1 MKKIYM
7 TFLLL
12 MIAIVSFAEDEVVK
26 NGIRYNLLG
35 KEVYATLVNKELTD
49 IVVEPEVS
57 IEGQVYPVTY
67 VSENSYSA
75 VFPNAKTISVP
86 SKCTLGFSTSA
97 ETFPVLEEWKISG
110 TTVENGM
117 FVLDKCL
124 YFLNRGGDEWGISV
138 PAQFKGKLNIS
149 DKLTDLYLGSEQYPG
164 VTSLHLGKSLS
175 NIDFW
180 SFSGLFPSLLSVS
193 VDPANTSFSTDAE
206 GVMLIKDSE
215 IHFCCAGATSINV
228 PEGVTSCTLYYGSNP
243 NLKQITLP
251 STITDFYVQD
261 APNLEKFIMPVA
273 SSRYEVVDGVLFDLN
288 SNYFILPKKAKVLN
302 LADADYQN
310 TGITLQDY
318 PDLQKLVTNDY
329 VESISLTNLPGLQTL
344 VMGKNV
350 NSFDF
355 RDTYNIADFEISS
368 ENETFVKDANGVVM
382 KRDKRW
388 GDERLIL
395 SYIPATVSNY
405 CIPKDEDIME
415 ATYAKWPYL
424 KTLTMEERDQNYSY
438 QRYFIKNNILYM
450 TYYGNGA
457 IAIDAPGGI
466 TDLTFSKEMTQV
478 NDVYGE
484 SWLNL
489 LSKVQN
495 ISVEEGNT
503 TFSVVGDYLC
513 QKKYMYGYTGENEG
527 EPYQLKLVMAKPFTE
542 TTLSLFTTLPEGFST
557 DFPFM
562 GISIGSYLYD
572 KNAHIKEL
580 IVGEYVIESDQ
591 CCFNECKNLEKVTFL
606 GYQFTLGHM
615 SFYNCSKL
623 SDITFPEQLIMPN
636 ASAFYNTAWWR
647 KQDGDMRFAGN
658 TLYYVSNQVT
668 DIEIPQGTC
677 CVSQN
682 ALSNASEAKSIT
694 IPASVGHWYDQSS
707 LQKVEQLTINV
718 DDFEN
723 LIDQAFVNYSG
734 LKKVISSR
742 PSPMYFSDE
751 KINKVFPYDLSQVEL
766 IVPDDFYEID
776 EKTGVKN
783 LVTPKDNYSK
793 ANEWSRF
800 GKIVDNTTSGIGSVT
815 ADKPSLAETR
825 FAVRGNEVDVQTKGA
840 WSIFSMAGQLV
851 KSGCGNASAV
861 LPSGMYV
868 IKGAG
873 KAAKFI
879 VK

>member
-26 NGIRYNLLG
+26 NGVRYTLLG
-35 KEVYATLVNKELTD
+35 KEARATLINKELTD
-49 IVVEPEVS
+49 IVVDPEVS

-67 VSENSYSA
+67 VYTNSYSD
-75 VFPNAKTISVP
+75 VFLNTKTISIP
-86 SKCTLGFSTSA
+86 SNSSVGFPTSA
-97 ETFPVLEEWKISG
+97 DVFPALEEWKTSG
-110 TTVENGM
+110 TAVGSVS
-117 FVLDKCL
+117 FVQDKCL
-124 YFLNRGGDEWGISV
+124 YTQNYGEWSISV
-138 PAQFKGKLNIS
+138 PAQLKGKLNIS
-149 DKLTDLYLGSEQYPG
+149 DKLTYLNLGPQQYPG
-164 VTSLHLGKSLS
+164 VTSLHLSKSVNEIELWYS
-175 NIDFW
+175 T
-180 SFSGLFPSLLSVS
+180 SQFPSLLSIS
-193 VDPANTSFSTDAE
+193 VDAENTSFSTDPE
-206 GVMLIKDSE
+206 GVMLIKNSE
-215 IHFCCAGATSINV
+215 VQFFCAGVSSINV
-228 PEGVTSCTLYYGSNP
+228 PEGVTSCTLYYGSYP

-251 STITDFYVQD
+251 STVTNFSVQD
-261 APNLEKFIMPVA
+261 APNLEKFVMPVA
-273 SSRYEVVDGVLFDLN
+273 NSNYKVVDGVLFDLN
-288 SNYFILPKKAKVLN
+288 NNDFILPKKAKVLDLAAAGCQMTDIN
-302 LADADYQN
+302 L
-310 TGITLQDY
+310 TDY
-318 PDLQKLVTNDY
+318 PYLQKLVTNDN
-329 VESISLTNLPGLQTL
+329 VQSISLSNLPGLQTL

-350 NSFDF
+350 NSFGF

-382 KRDKRW
+382 ERDNSW
-388 GDERLIL
+388 GTERLIL
-395 SYIPATVSNY
+395 CYIPATVSNY
-405 CIPKDEDIME
+405 CIPKDEDIMD
-415 ATYAKWPYL
+415 ATYARWPNL
-424 KTLTMEERDQNYSY
+424 KTLTMEEREQTDNY
-438 QRYFIKNNILYM
+438 QRYFIKNNILYKS
-450 TYYGNGA
+450 YYGNGA

-466 TDLTFSKEMTQV
+466 TDLTFCKEMDQV
-478 NDVYGE
+478 YDVYGE

-513 QKKYMYGYTGENEG
+513 QKKYMYGYTGENEWD
-527 EPYQLKLVMAKPFTE
+527 PYQLKLVMTKPFTG

-557 DFPFM
+557 DYPFM
-562 GISIGSYLYD
+562 GFAIGSYLYD
-572 KNAHIKEL
+572 KNSHIQEL
-580 IVGEYVIESDQ
+580 IIGENVIESDQ

-615 SFYNCSKL
+615 SFYGCSKL
-623 SDITFPEQLIMPN
+623 SDITFPKQLIMPN

-647 KQDGDMRFAGN
+647 TQEGDMRYAGN

-668 DIEIPQGTC
+668 DIDIPQGTY

-694 IPASVGHWYDQSS
+694 IPASVAYWYDESS
-707 LQKVEQLTINV
+707 MQKVEQLTINA
-718 DDFEN
+718 DYFDN
-723 LIDQAFVNYSG
+723 LVNQAFVNYSG
-734 LKKVISSR
+734 LKRVISSR
-742 PSPMYFSDE
+742 PSPVYFEEE
-751 KINKVFPYDLSQVEL
+751 KINKIFPYDLSQVEL
-766 IVPDDFYEID
+766 IVPDDHYEID
-776 EKTGVKN
+776 EKTGEKYW
-783 LVTPKDNYSK
+783 VTPKADYSK

-825 FAVRGNEVDVQTKGA
+825 FAVRGNEVDVLTKGA

-851 KSGCGNASAV
+851 KSGCGNGSTV

>member
-7 TFLLL
+7 TLLLL
-12 MIAIVSFAEDEVVK
+12 MMAIVSFAEDEVVK
-26 NGIRYNLLG
+26 NGVRYNLLG

-49 IVVEPEVS
+49 IVVEPEIS

-67 VSENSYSA
+67 VSANSNLD

-86 SKCTLGFSTSA
+86 SKCILGFNTSA
-97 ETFPVLEEWKISG
+97 EYFPVFEEWKISG

-478 NDVYGE
+478 NDVYGY

-513 QKKYMYGYTGENEG
+513 QKKYM
-527 EPYQLKLVMAKPFTE
+527 
-542 TTLSLFTTLPEGFST
+542 
-557 DFPFM
+557 
-562 GISIGSYLYD
+562 
-572 KNAHIKEL
+572 
-580 IVGEYVIESDQ
+580 
-591 CCFNECKNLEKVTFL
+591 
-606 GYQFTLGHM
+606 
-615 SFYNCSKL
+615 
-623 SDITFPEQLIMPN
+623 
-636 ASAFYNTAWWR
+636 
-647 KQDGDMRFAGN
+647 
-658 TLYYVSNQVT
+658 
-668 DIEIPQGTC
+668 
-677 CVSQN
+677 
-682 ALSNASEAKSIT
+682 
-694 IPASVGHWYDQSS
+694 
-707 LQKVEQLTINV
+707 
-718 DDFEN
+718 
-723 LIDQAFVNYSG
+723 
-734 LKKVISSR
+734 
-742 PSPMYFSDE
+742 
-751 KINKVFPYDLSQVEL
+751 
-766 IVPDDFYEID
+766 
-776 EKTGVKN
+776 
-783 LVTPKDNYSK
+783 
-793 ANEWSRF
+793 
-800 GKIVDNTTSGIGSVT
+800 
-815 ADKPSLAETR
+815 
-825 FAVRGNEVDVQTKGA
+825 
-840 WSIFSMAGQLV
+840 
-851 KSGCGNASAV
+851 
-861 LPSGMYV
+861 
-868 IKGAG
+868 
-873 KAAKFI
+873 
-879 VK
+879 

>member
-35 KEVYATLVNKELTD
+35 KEISATLVDKELTD

-67 VSENSYSA
+67 VSANSNLD

-86 SKCTLGFSTSA
+86 SKCILGFNTSA
-97 ETFPVLEEWKISG
+97 EYFPVFEEWKISG

-117 FVLDKCL
+117 FVQDKCL
-124 YFLNRGGDEWGISV
+124 YAQNYGEWSISV
-138 PAQFKGKLNIS
+138 PAQLKGKLNIS
-149 DKLTDLYLGSEQYPG
+149 DKLTDLNLGPQQYPG

-180 SFSGLFPSLLSVS
+180 NLPSQLPSLLSVS
-193 VDPANTSFSTDAE
+193 VDPANTSFSTDPE
-206 GVMLIKDSE
+206 GVMLIKNSE
-215 IHFCCAGATSINV
+215 VQFCCAGASSINV
-228 PEGVTSCTLYYGSNP
+228 PEGVTSCNLYDGSNP

-251 STITDFYVQD
+251 STITSFYVQD
-261 APNLEKFIMPVA
+261 APNLEKFVMPVA
-273 SSRYEVVDGVLFDLN
+273 NSKYKVVDGVLFDLN
-288 SNYFILPKKAKVLN
+288 NNDFILPKKAKVLDLAAAGCPMTDIN
-302 LADADYQN
+302 L
-310 TGITLQDY
+310 TDY
-318 PDLQKLVTNDY
+318 PYLQKLVTNDN
-329 VESISLTNLPGLQTL
+329 VESISLSNLPGLQTL

-350 NSFDF
+350 KSFGF

-368 ENETFVKDANGVVM
+368 ENETFFKDANGVVM
-382 KRDKRW
+382 ERDKNW
-388 GDERLIL
+388 EPERQNLC
-395 SYIPATVSNY
+395 YIPATVSSY
-405 CIPKDEDIME
+405 CIPKDEDISE
-415 ATYAKWPYL
+415 VTYARWPNL
-424 KTLTMEERDQNYSY
+424 KTLTMEEREQTDNY
-438 QRYFIKNNILYM
+438 QRYFIKNNILYKS
-450 TYYGNGA
+450 YYGNGA

-466 TDLTFSKEMTQV
+466 TDLTFCKEMDQV
-478 NDVYGE
+478 YDVYGE
-484 SWLNL
+484 SWLNF
-489 LSKVQN
+489 LSKVQR

-513 QKKYMYGYTGENEG
+513 QKVYMPGYTGENEWDS
-527 EPYQLKLVMAKPFTE
+527 YQLKLVMAKPFTG

-557 DFPFM
+557 EYPFM
-562 GISIGSYLYD
+562 GFAIGSYLYD

-580 IVGEYVIESDQ
+580 IIGENVIESDQ

-606 GYQFTLGHM
+606 GYQFTLGRM
-615 SFYNCSKL
+615 SFYGCSKL

-647 KQDGDMRFAGN
+647 TQEGDMRYAGN

-668 DIEIPQGTC
+668 DIDIPQGTC
-677 CVSQN
+677 CVSEN
-682 ALSNASEAKSIT
+682 ALNEAKAAKSIT
-694 IPASVGHWYDQSS
+694 IPASVEYWFDHSS
-707 LQKVEQLTINV
+707 LQQVEQLSVNV
-718 DDFEN
+718 DYFTN
-723 LIDQAFVNYSG
+723 LVSEAFVGYTG
-734 LKKVISSR
+734 LKRVISSKLH
-742 PSPMYFSDE
+742 PLYFSDD
-751 KINKVFPYDLSQVEL
+751 KIGHVFPYDLSQVEL
-766 IVPDDFYEID
+766 IVPDDHYEID
-776 EKTGVKN
+776 EKTGEKYW
-783 LVTPKDNYSK
+783 VTPKADYSK

-825 FAVRGNEVDVQTKGA
+825 FAVRGNEVDVLTKGA

-851 KSGCGNASAV
+851 KSGCGNGSTV

>member
-67 VSENSYSA
+67 VSENSYSD

-86 SKCTLGFSTSA
+86 SKCSLGFSTSA
-97 ETFPVLEEWKISG
+97 EYFPVLEEWKISG
-110 TTVENGM
+110 TMVENGM

-124 YFLNRGGDEWGISV
+124 YFLNREGEWSISV
-138 PAQFKGKLNIS
+138 PNQFKGKLNIS
-149 DKLTDLYLGSEQYPG
+149 DKLTDLDLGSEQYSG

-180 SFSGLFPSLLSVS
+180 NLPSQLPSLQSIS
-193 VDPANTSFSTDAE
+193 VDAENTSFSTDPE
-206 GVMLIKDSE
+206 GMMLIQNSE
-215 IHFCCAGATSINV
+215 VQFCCAGASSINV

-251 STITDFYVQD
+251 STVTNFYVQD
-261 APNLEKFIMPVA
+261 APNLEKFVMPEA
-273 SSRYEVVDGVLFDLN
+273 NSNYKVVDGVLFDLN
-288 SNYFILPKKAKVLN
+288 NNNFILPKKAKVLDLAAAGCQMTDIN
-302 LADADYQN
+302 L
-310 TGITLQDY
+310 TDY
-318 PDLQKLVTNDY
+318 PYLQKLVTNDY

-350 NSFDF
+350 NSFGF

-368 ENETFVKDANGVVM
+368 GNETFFKDANGVVM
-382 KRDKRW
+382 ERDNSW
-388 GDERLIL
+388 GTERLIL
-395 SYIPATVSNY
+395 CYIPATVSSY
-405 CIPKDEDIME
+405 CIPKDEDIMD
-415 ATYAKWPYL
+415 ATYARWPNL
-424 KTLTMEERDQNYSY
+424 KTLTMEERDQTDNYL
-438 QRYFIKNNILYM
+438 RYFIKNNVLYKS
-450 TYYGNGA
+450 YYSTGA

-466 TDLTFSKEMTQV
+466 TDLTFSKEMSHV
-478 NDVYGE
+478 NDVYGY

-503 TFSVVGDYLC
+503 TFSMVGDYLC
-513 QKKYMYGYTGENEG
+513 QKVYMPGYTGENED
-527 EPYQLKLVMAKPFTE
+527 PYQLKLVMAKPFTG

-557 DFPFM
+557 DSPFM
-562 GISIGSYLYD
+562 GFAIGSYLYD

-580 IVGEYVIESDQ
+580 IIGENVIESDQ

-615 SFYNCSKL
+615 SFYGCSKL

-647 KQDGDMRFAGN
+647 TQEGDMRYAGN

-668 DIEIPQGTC
+668 DIDIPQGTY
-677 CVSQN
+677 CVSQD
-682 ALSNASEAKSIT
+682 ALRNASEAKSIT

-707 LQKVEQLTINV
+707 MQKVEQLTINV
-718 DDFEN
+718 DYFEN
-723 LIDQAFVNYSG
+723 LVDRAFVNYSG
-734 LKKVISSR
+734 LKRVVSSR
-742 PSPMYFSDE
+742 PSPMYFADE
-751 KINKVFPYDLSQVEL
+751 KVGNIFPYDLSQVEL
-766 IVPDDFYEID
+766 IVPDDYYEID
-776 EKTGVKN
+776 EKTGEKY
-783 LVTPKDNYSK
+783 LVTPKTSYSK

-800 GKIVDNTTSGIGSVT
+800 GKIVDNTTSGVGSVT
-815 ADKPSLAETR
+815 ADKPSFAETR
-825 FAVRGNEVDVQTKGA
+825 FAVRGNEVDVLTKGA

-851 KSGCGNASAV
+851 KSGCGNGSAV

>member
-67 VSENSYSA
+67 VSENSYSD

-86 SKCTLGFSTSA
+86 SKCSLGFSTSA
-97 ETFPVLEEWKISG
+97 EYFPVLEEWKISG
-110 TTVENGM
+110 TMVENGM

-124 YFLNRGGDEWGISV
+124 YFLNREGEWSISV
-138 PAQFKGKLNIS
+138 PNQFKGKLNIS
-149 DKLTDLYLGSEQYPG
+149 DKLTDLDLGSEQYSG

-180 SFSGLFPSLLSVS
+180 NLPSQLPSLQSIS
-193 VDPANTSFSTDAE
+193 VDAENTSFSTDPE
-206 GVMLIKDSE
+206 GMMLIQNSE
-215 IHFCCAGATSINV
+215 VQFCCAGASSINV

-251 STITDFYVQD
+251 STVTNFYVQD
-261 APNLEKFIMPVA
+261 APNLEKFVMPEA
-273 SSRYEVVDGVLFDLN
+273 NSNYKVVDGVLFDLN
-288 SNYFILPKKAKVLN
+288 NNNFILPKKAKVLDLAAAGCQMTDIN
-302 LADADYQN
+302 L
-310 TGITLQDY
+310 TDY
-318 PDLQKLVTNDY
+318 PYLQKLVTNDY

-350 NSFDF
+350 NSFGF
-355 RDTYNIADFEISS
+355 RDTYNIADFEINS

-382 KRDKRW
+382 ERDNSW
-388 GDERLIL
+388 GTERLIL
-395 SYIPATVSNY
+395 CYIPATVSNY
-405 CIPKDEDIME
+405 CIPKDEDIRE
-415 ATYAKWPYL
+415 VTYARWSNL
-424 KTLTMEERDQNYSY
+424 KTLTMEERDQTDSY
-438 QRYFIKNNILYM
+438 ERYFVKNNVLYKS
-450 TYYGNGA
+450 YYGNGA

-466 TDLTFSKEMTQV
+466 TDLTFCKEMDQV
-478 NDVYGE
+478 YDVYGE

-503 TFSVVGDYLC
+503 TFSMVGDYLC
-513 QKKYMYGYTGENEG
+513 QKVYMPGYTGENED
-527 EPYQLKLVMAKPFTE
+527 PYQLKLVMAKPFTG

-557 DFPFM
+557 DSPFM
-562 GISIGSYLYD
+562 GFAIGSYLYD

-580 IVGEYVIESDQ
+580 IIGENVIESDQ

-615 SFYNCSKL
+615 SFYGCSKL

-647 KQDGDMRFAGN
+647 TQEGDMRYAGN

-668 DIEIPQGTC
+668 DIDIPQGTY

-694 IPASVGHWYDQSS
+694 IPASVAYWYDESS
-707 LQKVEQLTINV
+707 MQKVEQLTINA
-718 DDFEN
+718 DYFDN
-723 LIDQAFVNYSG
+723 LVNQAFVNYSG
-734 LKKVISSR
+734 LKRVISSR
-742 PSPMYFSDE
+742 PFPMYFEEE
-751 KINKVFPYDLSQVEL
+751 KINKIFPYDLSQVEL
-766 IVPDDFYEID
+766 IVPDDHYEID
-776 EKTGVKN
+776 EKTGEKYW
-783 LVTPKDNYSK
+783 VTPKDSYSK

-800 GKIVDNTTSGIGSVT
+800 GKIVDNTTSGVGSVT
-815 ADKPSLAETR
+815 ADKPSFAETR
-825 FAVRGNEVDVQTKGA
+825 FAVRGNEVDVLTKGA

-851 KSGCGNASAV
+851 KSGCGNGSAV

>member
-7 TFLLL
+7 TLLLL
-12 MIAIVSFAEDEVVK
+12 MMAIVSFAEDEVVK
-26 NGIRYNLLG
+26 NGVRYNLLG

-49 IVVEPEVS
+49 IVVEPEIS

-67 VSENSYSA
+67 VSANSNLD

-86 SKCTLGFSTSA
+86 SKCILGFNTSA
-97 ETFPVLEEWKISG
+97 EYFPVFEEWKISG

-149 DKLTDLYLGSEQYPG
+149 DKLTDVYLGSEQYPG

-478 NDVYGE
+478 NDVYGY

-527 EPYQLKLVMAKPFTE
+527 EPYQLKLVMAKPFTG

-615 SFYNCSKL
+615 SFCGCSKL

-636 ASAFYNTAWWR
+636 ASAFYSTAWWR
-647 KQDGDMRFAGN
+647 NQEGDMRYAGN

-668 DIEIPQGTC
+668 DIDIPQGTC

-707 LQKVEQLTINV
+707 MQKVEQLTINA
-718 DDFEN
+718 DYFDN
-723 LIDQAFVNYSG
+723 LVNQAFVNYSG
-734 LKKVISSR
+734 LKRVISSKLH
-742 PSPMYFSDE
+742 PLYFSDD
-751 KINKVFPYDLSQVEL
+751 KIGHVFPYDLSQVEL
-766 IVPDDFYEID
+766 IVPDDVEEID
-776 EKTGVKN
+776 EKTGEKY

-825 FAVRGNEVDVQTKGA
+825 FAVRGNEVDVLTKGA

-851 KSGCGNASAV
+851 KSGCGNGSTV

>member
-67 VSENSYSA
+67 VSENSYSD

-97 ETFPVLEEWKISG
+97 EYFPVLEEWKISG

-124 YFLNRGGDEWGISV
+124 YFLNRGGELSISV
-138 PAQFKGKLNIS
+138 PNQFKGKLNIS
-149 DKLTDLYLGSEQYPG
+149 DKLTDLDLGSEQYPG

-180 SFSGLFPSLLSVS
+180 SLPGQLPSLQSVS
-193 VDPANTSFSTDAE
+193 VDPANTAFSTDAE
-206 GVMLIKDSE
+206 EGMLIQNSE
-215 IHFCCAGATSINV
+215 VQFCCASVSSINV
-228 PEGVTSCTLYYGSNP
+228 PEGVTSCALYYGSYP

-251 STITDFYVQD
+251 STVTNFYVQD
-261 APNLEKFIMPVA
+261 APNLEKFIMPEA
-273 SSRYEVVDGVLFDLN
+273 NSNYKVVDGVLFDLN
-288 SNYFILPKKAKVLN
+288 NNNFILPKKAKVLDLAAAGCPMTDIN
-302 LADADYQN
+302 L
-310 TGITLQDY
+310 TDY
-318 PDLQKLVTNDY
+318 PYLQKLVTNDN
-329 VESISLTNLPGLQTL
+329 VESISLSNLPGLQTL

-350 NSFDF
+350 NSFGF

-382 KRDKRW
+382 ERDNSW
-388 GDERLIL
+388 GTERLIL
-395 SYIPATVSNY
+395 CYIPATVSNY
-405 CIPKDEDIME
+405 CIPKDEDIRE
-415 ATYAKWPYL
+415 VTYARWSNL
-424 KTLTMEERDQNYSY
+424 KTLTMEERDQTDNYL
-438 QRYFIKNNILYM
+438 RYFVKNNILYKS
-450 TYYGNGA
+450 YYGNGG

-466 TDLTFSKEMTQV
+466 TDLTFAKEMSQV
-478 NDVYGE
+478 NEVYGY

-503 TFSVVGDYLC
+503 TFSVMGDYLC
-513 QKKYMYGYTGENEG
+513 QKVYMPGYTGEYEWD
-527 EPYQLKLVMAKPFTE
+527 PYQLKLVMAKPFTG
-542 TTLSLFTTLPEGFST
+542 TTLSLFTTLPDGFST
-557 DFPFM
+557 DYPFM
-562 GISIGSYLYD
+562 GFTIGSYLYD
-572 KNAHIKEL
+572 KNTHIKEL
-580 IVGEYVIESDQ
+580 IIGENVMESDQ

-606 GYQFTLGHM
+606 GSQFTLGHM

-636 ASAFYNTAWWR
+636 ASAISNTAWWR
-647 KQDGDMRFAGN
+647 TQEGDMRYAGN

-668 DIEIPQGTC
+668 DIDIPQGTC
-677 CVSQN
+677 CVSEN
-682 ALSNASEAKSIT
+682 ALNEAKAAKSVT
-694 IPASVGHWYDQSS
+694 IPASVEYWFDHSS
-707 LQKVEQLTINV
+707 LQQVEQLSVNV
-718 DDFEN
+718 DYFTN
-723 LIDQAFVNYSG
+723 LVSEAFAGYSG
-734 LKKVISSR
+734 LKRVISSKLH
-742 PSPMYFSDE
+742 PLSFSDD
-751 KINKVFPYDLSQVEL
+751 KIGHVFPYDLSQVEL
-766 IVPDDFYEID
+766 IVPDDVEEID
-776 EKTGVKN
+776 EKTGKKY
-783 LVTPKDNYSK
+783 LVTPKTSYSK

-825 FAVRGNEVDVQTKGA
+825 FVVRGNEVDVLTKGA

-851 KSGCGNASAV
+851 KNGCGNASAV

>member
-26 NGIRYNLLG
+26 NGIRYSILG
-35 KEVYATLVNKELTD
+35 NEGSATLIDKELTD
-49 IVVEPEVS
+49 IVVDPEVT
-57 IEGQVYPVTY
+57 IGGKVYPVTY
-67 VSENSYSA
+67 VFENSYSD
-75 VFPNAKTISVP
+75 VFLNTKTISVP
-86 SKCTLGFSTSA
+86 SKCSLGFSVSA
-97 ETFPVLEEWKISG
+97 EYFPVLEEWKISG
-110 TTVENGM
+110 ATVENGM
-117 FVLDKCL
+117 FVQDKCL
-124 YFLNRGGDEWGISV
+124 YFLNREGEWSISV
-138 PAQFKGKLNIS
+138 PNQFKGKLNIS
-149 DKLTDLYLGSEQYPG
+149 DKLTDLDLGSEQYSG

-180 SFSGLFPSLLSVS
+180 NLPSQLPSLLSVS
-193 VDPANTSFSTDAE
+193 VDPANTAFSTDAE
-206 GVMLIKDSE
+206 GVMLIQNSE
-215 IHFCCAGATSINV
+215 VQFCCAGASSINV
-228 PEGVTSCTLYYGSNP
+228 PEGVTSCTLYNGSYP
-243 NLKQITLP
+243 NVKQITLP
-251 STITDFYVQD
+251 STVTNFYVQD
-261 APNLEKFIMPVA
+261 APNLEKFVMPVA
-273 SSRYEVVDGVLFDLN
+273 NSNYKVVDGVLFDLN
-288 SNYFILPKKAKVLN
+288 NNDFVLPKKAKVLN
-302 LADADYQN
+302 LADAGCQKTD
-310 TGITLQDY
+310 ITLQDY

-350 NSFDF
+350 NSFGF

-382 KRDKRW
+382 ERDNSW
-388 GDERLIL
+388 GTERLIL

-405 CIPKDEDIME
+405 CIPKDEDIRD
-415 ATYAKWPYL
+415 ATYAHWPNL
-424 KTLTMEERDQNYSY
+424 KTLTMEERDQTDSY
-438 QRYFIKNNILYM
+438 ERYFVKNNILYKS
-450 TYYGNGA
+450 YYGNGA

-466 TDLTFSKEMTQV
+466 TDLTFAKEMSQV
-478 NDVYGE
+478 NDVYGY

-503 TFSVVGDYLC
+503 TFSVMGDYLC
-513 QKKYMYGYTGENEG
+513 QKAYMPGYTGENEWD
-527 EPYQLKLVMAKPFTE
+527 PYQLKLVMAKPFTG

-557 DFPFM
+557 DYPFM

-572 KNAHIKEL
+572 KNTHIKEL
-580 IVGEYVIESDQ
+580 IVGENVIESDQ
-591 CCFNECKNLEKVTFL
+591 CCFNECENLEKVTFS

-636 ASAFYNTAWWR
+636 ASAIYNTAWWR
-647 KQDGDMRFAGN
+647 TQEGDMRYAGN

-668 DIEIPQGTC
+668 DIDIPQGTC
-677 CVSQN
+677 CVSQE
-682 ALSNASEAKSIT
+682 ALSKASEAKSVT
-694 IPASVGHWYDQSS
+694 IPASVAHWFDQSS
-707 LQKVEQLTINV
+707 LQKVEQLTINAEN
-718 DDFEN
+718 FEN
-723 LIDQAFVNYSG
+723 LIDRAFVGYSG
-734 LKKVISSR
+734 LKRVITSR
-742 PSPMYFSDE
+742 PSPMYFKEE
-751 KINKVFPYDLSQVEL
+751 KINNVFPYDLSQVEL
-766 IVPDDFYEID
+766 IVPDDHYAID
-776 EKTGVKN
+776 EKTGEKY
-783 LVTPKDNYSK
+783 LVTPKDDYSK

-815 ADKPSLAETR
+815 ADKSSLADTR
-825 FAVRGNEVDVQTKGA
+825 FAVRGNEVDVLTKGA

>member
-35 KEVYATLVNKELTD
+35 KEISATLVDKELTD

-67 VSENSYSA
+67 VSANSNLD

-86 SKCTLGFSTSA
+86 SKCILGFNTSA
-97 ETFPVLEEWKISG
+97 EYFPVFEEWKISG

-466 TDLTFSKEMTQV
+466 TDLTFAKEMTQV
-478 NDVYGE
+478 NDVYGY

-489 LSKVQN
+489 LSKVQS

-503 TFSVVGDYLC
+503 TFSVMGDYLC
-513 QKKYMYGYTGENEG
+513 QKVYMPGYTGEYEWD
-527 EPYQLKLVMAKPFTE
+527 PYQLKLVMAKPFTG
-542 TTLSLFTTLPEGFST
+542 TTLSLFTTLPDGFST
-557 DFPFM
+557 DYPFM
-562 GISIGSYLYD
+562 GFTIGSYLYD
-572 KNAHIKEL
+572 KNTHIKEL
-580 IVGEYVIESDQ
+580 IIGENVMESDQ
-591 CCFNECKNLEKVTFL
+591 CCFNECENLEKVTFS

-636 ASAFYNTAWWR
+636 ASAISNTAWWR
-647 KQDGDMRFAGN
+647 TQEGDMRYAGN
-658 TLYYVSNQVT
+658 TLYSVSNQVT
-668 DIEIPQGTC
+668 DIDIPQGTC
-677 CVSQN
+677 CVSEN
-682 ALSNASEAKSIT
+682 ALNEAKAAKSIT
-694 IPASVGHWYDQSS
+694 IPASVEYWFDHSS
-707 LQKVEQLTINV
+707 LQQVEQLSVNV
-718 DDFEN
+718 DYFTN
-723 LIDQAFVNYSG
+723 LVSEAFAGYSG
-734 LKKVISSR
+734 LKRVISSKLH
-742 PSPMYFSDE
+742 PLYFSDD
-751 KINKVFPYDLSQVEL
+751 KIGHVFPYDLSQVEL
-766 IVPDDFYEID
+766 IVPDDVEEID
-776 EKTGVKN
+776 EKTGEKY

-825 FAVRGNEVDVQTKGA
+825 FAVRGNEVDVLTKGA

-851 KSGCGNASAV
+851 KSGCGNGSTV

>member
-67 VSENSYSA
+67 VSENSYSD

-86 SKCTLGFSTSA
+86 SKCSLGFSTSA
-97 ETFPVLEEWKISG
+97 EYFPVLEEWKISG
-110 TTVENGM
+110 ATVENGM

-124 YFLNRGGDEWGISV
+124 YFLNREGEWSISV
-138 PAQFKGKLNIS
+138 PNQFKGKLNIS
-149 DKLTDLYLGSEQYPG
+149 DKLTDLDLGSEQYSG

-180 SFSGLFPSLLSVS
+180 NLPSQLPSLLSVS
-193 VDPANTSFSTDAE
+193 VDPANTAFSTDPE
-206 GVMLIKDSE
+206 GVMLIQNSE
-215 IHFCCAGATSINV
+215 VQFCCAGVSSINV
-228 PEGVTSCTLYYGSNP
+228 PEGVTSCTLYYGSYP
-243 NLKQITLP
+243 NVKQITLP
-251 STITDFYVQD
+251 STVTNFYVQD

-273 SSRYEVVDGVLFDLN
+273 NSRYKVVDGVLFDIN
-288 SNYFILPKKAKVLN
+288 NNDFILPKKAKVLD
-302 LADADYQN
+302 LAAAGCQTTD
-310 TGITLQDY
+310 IILQDY
-318 PDLQKLVTNDY
+318 PDLQKLVTNDN
-329 VESISLTNLPGLQTL
+329 VESISLVNLPGLQTL

-382 KRDKRW
+382 ARDNSW
-388 GDERLIL
+388 ETERLIL
-395 SYIPATVSNY
+395 CYIPATVSNY
-405 CIPKDEDIME
+405 CIPKDEDIKE
-415 ATYAKWPYL
+415 ATYAHWSNL
-424 KTLTMEERDQNYSY
+424 KTLTMEERDQTDSY
-438 QRYFIKNNILYM
+438 ERYFVKNNVLYKS
-450 TYYGNGA
+450 YYNNGA

-466 TDLTFSKEMTQV
+466 TDLIFSKEMDQV
-478 NDVYGE
+478 NDVYGY

-513 QKKYMYGYTGENEG
+513 QKVYMPGYTGENEWD
-527 EPYQLKLVMAKPFTE
+527 PYQLKLVMAKPFTG

-557 DFPFM
+557 DYPFM

-572 KNAHIKEL
+572 KNTHIKEL
-580 IVGEYVIESDQ
+580 IVGENVKESDQ
-591 CCFNECKNLEKVTFL
+591 CCFNECENLEKVTFS
-606 GYQFTLGHM
+606 GSQFTLGHM

-623 SDITFPEQLIMPN
+623 SDITFPEQLIMPD
-636 ASAFYNTAWWR
+636 ASAIYNTAWWR
-647 KQDGDMRFAGN
+647 TQEGDMRYAGN

-668 DIEIPQGTC
+668 DIDIPQGTC
-677 CVSQN
+677 CVSQE
-682 ALSNASEAKSIT
+682 ALSKASEAKSVT
-694 IPASVGHWYDQSS
+694 IPASVEYWYDQTS

-718 DDFEN
+718 DYFTG
-723 LIDQAFVNYSG
+723 LISNPFVGYSG
-734 LKKVISSR
+734 LKRVITSR
-742 PSPMYFSDE
+742 PSPVYFADE
-751 KINKVFPYDLSQVEL
+751 KVGNIFPYDLSQVEL
-766 IVPDDFYEID
+766 IVPDDFYAID
-776 EKTGVKN
+776 EKTGEKY
-783 LVTPKDNYSK
+783 LVTPKTSYSK

-825 FAVRGNEVDVQTKGA
+825 FAVRGNEVDVLTKGA

-851 KSGCGNASAV
+851 KSGCGNSSAV

>member
-26 NGIRYNLLG
+26 NGIRYSILG
-35 KEVYATLVNKELTD
+35 NEGSATLIDKELTD
-49 IVVEPEVS
+49 IVVDPEVT
-57 IEGQVYPVTY
+57 IGGKVYPVTY
-67 VSENSYSA
+67 VFENSYSD
-75 VFPNAKTISVP
+75 VFLNTKTISVP
-86 SKCTLGFSTSA
+86 SKCSLGFSVSA
-97 ETFPVLEEWKISG
+97 EYFPVLEEWKISG
-110 TTVENGM
+110 ATVENGM
-117 FVLDKCL
+117 FVQDKCL
-124 YFLNRGGDEWGISV
+124 YFLNREGEWSISV
-138 PAQFKGKLNIS
+138 PNQFKGKLNIS
-149 DKLTDLYLGSEQYPG
+149 DKLTDLDLGSEQYSG

-180 SFSGLFPSLLSVS
+180 NLPSQLPSLLSVS
-193 VDPANTSFSTDAE
+193 VDPANTAFSTDAE
-206 GVMLIKDSE
+206 GVMLIQNSE
-215 IHFCCAGATSINV
+215 VQFCCAGASSINV
-228 PEGVTSCTLYYGSNP
+228 PEGVTSCTLYNGSYP
-243 NLKQITLP
+243 NVKQITLP
-251 STITDFYVQD
+251 STVTNFYVQD
-261 APNLEKFIMPVA
+261 APNLENFVMPVA
-273 SSRYEVVDGVLFDLN
+273 NSNYKVVDGVLFDLN
-288 SNYFILPKKAKVLN
+288 NNDFVLPKKAKVLN
-302 LADADYQN
+302 LADAGCQKTD
-310 TGITLQDY
+310 ITLQDY

-350 NSFDF
+350 NSFGF

-382 KRDKRW
+382 ERDNSW
-388 GDERLIL
+388 GTERLIL

-405 CIPKDEDIME
+405 CIPKDEDIRD
-415 ATYAKWPYL
+415 ATYAHWPNL
-424 KTLTMEERDQNYSY
+424 KTLTMEERDQTDSY
-438 QRYFIKNNILYM
+438 ERYFVKNNILYKS
-450 TYYGNGA
+450 YYGNGA

-466 TDLTFSKEMTQV
+466 TDLIFSKEMDQV
-478 NDVYGE
+478 NDVYGY

-513 QKKYMYGYTGENEG
+513 QKVYMPGYTGENEWD
-527 EPYQLKLVMAKPFTE
+527 PYQLKLVMAKPFTG

-557 DFPFM
+557 DYPFM

-572 KNAHIKEL
+572 KNTHIKEL
-580 IVGEYVIESDQ
+580 IVGENVKESDQ
-591 CCFNECKNLEKVTFL
+591 CCFNECENLEKVTFS
-606 GYQFTLGHM
+606 GSQFTLGHM

-623 SDITFPEQLIMPN
+623 SDITFPEQLIMPD
-636 ASAFYNTAWWR
+636 ASAIYNTAWWR
-647 KQDGDMRFAGN
+647 TQEGDMRYAGN

-668 DIEIPQGTC
+668 DIDIPQGTC
-677 CVSQN
+677 CVSQE
-682 ALSNASEAKSIT
+682 ALSKASEAKSVT
-694 IPASVGHWYDQSS
+694 IPASVEHWYDQTS

-718 DDFEN
+718 DYFAG
-723 LIDQAFVNYSG
+723 LISNPFVGYSG
-734 LKKVISSR
+734 LKRVITSR
-742 PSPMYFSDE
+742 PSPVYFADE
-751 KINKVFPYDLSQVEL
+751 KVGNIFPYDLSQVEL
-766 IVPDDFYEID
+766 IVPDDFYAID
-776 EKTGVKN
+776 EKTGEKY
-783 LVTPKDNYSK
+783 LVTPKTSYSK

-825 FAVRGNEVDVQTKGA
+825 FAVRGNEVDVLTKGA

-851 KSGCGNASAV
+851 KSGCGNSSAV

>member
-67 VSENSYSA
+67 VSENSYSD

-97 ETFPVLEEWKISG
+97 EYFPVLEEWKISG

-124 YFLNRGGDEWGISV
+124 YFLNRGGELSISV
-138 PAQFKGKLNIS
+138 PNQFKGKLNIS
-149 DKLTDLYLGSEQYPG
+149 DKLTDLDLGSEQYPG

-180 SFSGLFPSLLSVS
+180 SLPGQLPSLQSIS

-206 GVMLIKDSE
+206 GVMLIQNSE
-215 IHFCCAGATSINV
+215 VQFCCAGASSINV

-243 NLKQITLP
+243 KLKQITLP
-251 STITDFYVQD
+251 STITNFYVQD
-261 APNLEKFIMPVA
+261 APNLEKFVMPVA
-273 SSRYEVVDGVLFDLN
+273 NSNYKVVDGVLFDIN
-288 SNYFILPKKAKVLN
+288 NNDFILPKKAKVLD
-302 LADADYQN
+302 LAAAGCQKTD
-310 TGITLQDY
+310 ITLQDY

-329 VESISLTNLPGLQTL
+329 VTSISLVNLPDLQTL

-350 NSFDF
+350 NSFGF

-382 KRDKRW
+382 ERDNRW

-405 CIPKDEDIME
+405 CIPKDEDIRD
-415 ATYAKWPYL
+415 ATYAHWPNL
-424 KTLTMEERDQNYSY
+424 KTLTMEERDQTDSY
-438 QRYFIKNNILYM
+438 ERYFVKNNILYKS
-450 TYYGNGA
+450 YYGNGA

-466 TDLTFSKEMTQV
+466 TDLTFAKEMSQV
-478 NDVYGE
+478 NDVYGY

-503 TFSVVGDYLC
+503 TFSVMGDYLC
-513 QKKYMYGYTGENEG
+513 QKDYMSGYTGENEWD
-527 EPYQLKLVMAKPFTE
+527 PYLLKLVMAKPFTG
-542 TTLSLFTTLPEGFST
+542 TTLSLFTTLPDGFST
-557 DFPFM
+557 DYPFM
-562 GISIGSYLYD
+562 GFTIGSYLYD
-572 KNAHIKEL
+572 KNTHIKEL
-580 IVGEYVIESDQ
+580 VIGENVMKSDQ
-591 CCFNECKNLEKVTFL
+591 CCFNECENLEKVTFL
-606 GYQFTLGHM
+606 GNQFMLGHM
-615 SFYNCSKL
+615 SFYGCSKL
-623 SDITFPEQLIMPN
+623 SDITFPKQFIMPD
-636 ASAFYNTAWWR
+636 ASAFYNTAWWA
-647 KQDGDMRFAGN
+647 KQEGDMRYAGN
-658 TLYYVSNQVT
+658 CLYYVSNQVT
-668 DIEIPQGTC
+668 DIDIPQGTY

-694 IPASVGHWYDQSS
+694 IPASVGHWFDQSS
-707 LQKVEQLTINV
+707 MQKVEQLTINV
-718 DDFEN
+718 DYFEN
-723 LIDQAFVNYSG
+723 LVKQAFVNYSG
-734 LKKVISSR
+734 LKRVISSR
-742 PSPMYFSDE
+742 PSPMYFEEE
-751 KINKVFPYDLSQVEL
+751 KINNVFPYDLSQVEL
-766 IVPDDFYEID
+766 IVPDDFYAID
-776 EKTGVKN
+776 EKTGKKY

-815 ADKPSLAETR
+815 TDKPSLAETR
-825 FAVRGNEVDVQTKGA
+825 FAVRGNEVDVLTKGA

>member
-26 NGIRYNLLG
+26 NGIRYSILG
-35 KEVYATLVNKELTD
+35 NEGSATLIDKELTD
-49 IVVEPEVS
+49 IVVDPEVT
-57 IEGQVYPVTY
+57 IGGKVYPVTY
-67 VSENSYSA
+67 VFENSYSD
-75 VFPNAKTISVP
+75 VFLNTKTISVP
-86 SKCTLGFSTSA
+86 SKCSLGFSVSA
-97 ETFPVLEEWKISG
+97 EYFPVLEEWKISG
-110 TTVENGM
+110 ATVENGM
-117 FVLDKCL
+117 FVQDKCL
-124 YFLNRGGDEWGISV
+124 YFQKRQDEWNISI
-138 PAQFKGKLNIS
+138 PTQLKGKLNIS
-149 DKLTDLYLGSEQYPG
+149 DKLTELNLGYQQYPG

-180 SFSGLFPSLLSVS
+180 NLPSQLPSLQSVS

-206 GVMLIKDSE
+206 GMMLIQDSE
-215 IHFCCAGATSINV
+215 VQFCCAGASSINV
-228 PEGVTSCTLYYGSNP
+228 PEGVTSCTLSYGSYP
-243 NLKQITLP
+243 NVKQITLP
-251 STITDFYVQD
+251 STVTNFYVQD

-273 SSRYEVVDGVLFDLN
+273 NSRYKVVDGVLFDIN
-288 SNYFILPKKAKVLN
+288 NNDFILPKKAKVLD
-302 LADADYQN
+302 LAAAGCQTTD
-310 TGITLQDY
+310 IILQDY
-318 PDLQKLVTNDY
+318 PDLQKLVTNDN
-329 VESISLTNLPGLQTL
+329 VESISLVNLPGLQTL

-382 KRDKRW
+382 ARDNSW
-388 GDERLIL
+388 ETERLIL
-395 SYIPATVSNY
+395 CYIPATVSNY
-405 CIPKDEDIME
+405 CIPKDEDIKE
-415 ATYAKWPYL
+415 ATYAHWSNL
-424 KTLTMEERDQNYSY
+424 KTLTMEERDQTDSY
-438 QRYFIKNNILYM
+438 ERYFVKNNVLYKS
-450 TYYGNGA
+450 YYNNGA

-466 TDLTFSKEMTQV
+466 TDLIFSKEMDQV
-478 NDVYGE
+478 NDVYGY

-513 QKKYMYGYTGENEG
+513 QKVYMPGYTGENEWD
-527 EPYQLKLVMAKPFTE
+527 PYQLKLVMAKPFTG

-557 DFPFM
+557 DYPFM

-572 KNAHIKEL
+572 KNTHIKEL
-580 IVGEYVIESDQ
+580 IVGENVKESDQ
-591 CCFNECKNLEKVTFL
+591 CCFNECENLEKVTFS
-606 GYQFTLGHM
+606 GSQFTLGHM

-623 SDITFPEQLIMPN
+623 SDITFPEQLIMPD
-636 ASAFYNTAWWR
+636 ASAIYNTAWWR
-647 KQDGDMRFAGN
+647 TQEGDMRYAGN

-668 DIEIPQGTC
+668 DIDIPQGTC
-677 CVSQN
+677 CVSQE
-682 ALSNASEAKSIT
+682 ALSKASEAKSVT
-694 IPASVGHWYDQSS
+694 IPASVEYWYDQTS

-718 DDFEN
+718 DYFTG
-723 LIDQAFVNYSG
+723 LISNPFVGYSG
-734 LKKVISSR
+734 LKRVITSR
-742 PSPMYFSDE
+742 PSPVYFADE
-751 KINKVFPYDLSQVEL
+751 KVGNIFPYDLSQVEL

-776 EKTGVKN
+776 EKTGEKY
-783 LVTPKDNYSK
+783 LVTPKTSYSK

-825 FAVRGNEVDVQTKGA
+825 FAVRGNEVDVLSKGA

-851 KSGCGNASAV
+851 KNGCGNASAV

>member
-26 NGIRYNLLG
+26 NGVRYTLLG
-35 KEVYATLVNKELTD
+35 NEARATLINKELTD
-49 IVVEPEVS
+49 IVVDPEVS

-67 VSENSYSA
+67 VYTNSQSD
-75 VFPNAKTISVP
+75 VFLNTKTISIP
-86 SKCTLGFSTSA
+86 SNSSVGFLASA
-97 ETFPVLEEWKISG
+97 DVFPALEEWKTSG
-110 TTVENGM
+110 TAVGSVS
-117 FVLDKCL
+117 FVQDKCL
-124 YFLNRGGDEWGISV
+124 YTKNYGEWSISV
-138 PAQFKGKLNIS
+138 PAQLKGKLNIS
-149 DKLTDLYLGSEQYPG
+149 DKLTYLNLGSEQYPG
-164 VTSLHLGKSLS
+164 VTSLHLGKSVNAIELWNLPS
-175 NIDFW
+175 Q
-180 SFSGLFPSLLSVS
+180 LPSLQSIS
-193 VDPANTSFSTDAE
+193 VDAENTSFSTDPE
-206 GVMLIKDSE
+206 GVMLIQNSE
-215 IHFCCAGATSINV
+215 VQFCCAGVSSINV
-228 PEGVTSCTLYYGSNP
+228 PEGVTYCLLSYSSYP

-251 STITDFYVQD
+251 STITNFYVQA

-273 SSRYEVVDGVLFDLN
+273 NSKYKVVDGVLFDIN
-288 SNYFILPKKAKVLN
+288 NNDFILPKKAKVLD
-302 LADADYQN
+302 LAAAGCQTTD
-310 TGITLQDY
+310 IILQDY

-329 VESISLTNLPGLQTL
+329 VESISLVNLPGLQTL

-382 KRDKRW
+382 ARDNRW

-395 SYIPATVSNY
+395 YYIPATVSNY
-405 CIPKDEDIME
+405 CIPKDEDIKE
-415 ATYAKWPYL
+415 ATYAHWSNL
-424 KTLTMEERDQNYSY
+424 KTLTMEERDQTDSY
-438 QRYFIKNNILYM
+438 ERYFVKNNVLYKS
-450 TYYGNGA
+450 YYGNGA

-466 TDLTFSKEMTQV
+466 TDLTFCKEMDQV
-478 NDVYGE
+478 YDVYGE

-489 LSKVQN
+489 LSKVQR

-513 QKKYMYGYTGENEG
+513 QKVYMPGYTGENEWD
-527 EPYQLKLVMAKPFTE
+527 PYQLKLVMAKPFTG

-557 DFPFM
+557 EYPFL
-562 GISIGSYLYD
+562 GFSVGSYLFD
-572 KNAHIKEL
+572 KNSHIKEV
-580 IVGEYVIESDQ
+580 IIGENVIESDQ
-591 CCFNECKNLEKVTFL
+591 YCFRECENLEKVTFL

-615 SFYNCSKL
+615 SFCGCSKL

-636 ASAFYNTAWWR
+636 ASAFYSTAWWR
-647 KQDGDMRFAGN
+647 NQEGDMRYAGN

-668 DIEIPQGTC
+668 DIDIPQGTC

-694 IPASVGHWYDQSS
+694 IPASVAYWYDESS
-707 LQKVEQLTINV
+707 MQKVEQLTINA
-718 DDFEN
+718 DYFDN
-723 LIDQAFVNYSG
+723 LVNQAFVNYSG
-734 LKKVISSR
+734 LKRVISSKLH
-742 PSPMYFSDE
+742 PLYFSDD
-751 KINKVFPYDLSQVEL
+751 KIGHVFPYDLSQVEL
-766 IVPDDFYEID
+766 IVPDDVEEID
-776 EKTGVKN
+776 EKTGEKY

-815 ADKPSLAETR
+815 ADKPSFAETR
-825 FAVRGNEVDVQTKGA
+825 FAVRGNEVDVLTKGA

-851 KSGCGNASAV
+851 KSGCGNGSTV

>member
-26 NGIRYNLLG
+26 NGIRYSILG
-35 KEVYATLVNKELTD
+35 NEGSATLIDKELTD
-49 IVVEPEVS
+49 IVVDPEVT
-57 IEGQVYPVTY
+57 IGGKVYPVTY
-67 VSENSYSA
+67 VFENSYSD
-75 VFPNAKTISVP
+75 VFLNTKTISVP
-86 SKCTLGFSTSA
+86 SKCSLEFSVSA
-97 ETFPVLEEWKISG
+97 EYFPVLEEWKISG
-110 TTVENGM
+110 ATVENGM
-117 FVLDKCL
+117 FVQDKCL
-124 YFLNRGGDEWGISV
+124 YFQKRQDEWNISI
-138 PAQFKGKLNIS
+138 PTQLKGKLNIS
-149 DKLTDLYLGSEQYPG
+149 DKLTELNLGYQQYPG

-180 SFSGLFPSLLSVS
+180 NLPSQLPSLQSVS

-206 GVMLIKDSE
+206 GMMLIQDSE
-215 IHFCCAGATSINV
+215 VQFCCVGASSINV
-228 PEGVTSCTLYYGSNP
+228 PEGVTSCTLYYDSYP

-251 STITDFYVQD
+251 STVTNFYVQA

-273 SSRYEVVDGVLFDLN
+273 NSKYKVVDGVLFDIN
-288 SNYFILPKKAKVLN
+288 NNDFILPKKAKVLD
-302 LADADYQN
+302 LAAAGCQTTD
-310 TGITLQDY
+310 IILQDY

-382 KRDKRW
+382 ARDNSW
-388 GDERLIL
+388 GTERLIL
-395 SYIPATVSNY
+395 CYIPATVSNY
-405 CIPKDEDIME
+405 CIPKDEDIKE
-415 ATYAKWPYL
+415 ATYAHWSNL
-424 KTLTMEERDQNYSY
+424 KTLTMEERDQTDNYP
-438 QRYFIKNNILYM
+438 RYFIKNNILYES
-450 TYYGNGA
+450 YYGDGA

-466 TDLTFSKEMTQV
+466 TDLIFSKEMSQV
-478 NDVYGE
+478 NEVYGY

-503 TFSVVGDYLC
+503 TFSMVGDYLC
-513 QKKYMYGYTGENEG
+513 QKVYMPGYTGENEWD
-527 EPYQLKLVMAKPFTE
+527 PYQLKLVMAKPFTG

-557 DFPFM
+557 DYPFM
-562 GISIGSYLYD
+562 GISIGSYLYA
-572 KNAHIKEL
+572 KNTHIKEL
-580 IVGEYVIESDQ
+580 IIGENVIESDQ
-591 CCFNECKNLEKVTFL
+591 CCFNECENLEKVTFSE
-606 GYQFTLGHM
+606 YQFTLGHM

-647 KQDGDMRFAGN
+647 TQKGDMRYAGK

-668 DIEIPQGTC
+668 DIDIPQGTY
-677 CVSQN
+677 CVSQD

-707 LQKVEQLTINV
+707 MQKVEQLTINAEN
-718 DDFEN
+718 FEN
-723 LIDQAFVNYSG
+723 LIDRAFVGYSG
-734 LKKVISSR
+734 LKRVITSR
-742 PSPMYFSDE
+742 PSPMYFKEE
-751 KINKVFPYDLSQVEL
+751 KINNVFPYDLSQVEL
-766 IVPDDFYEID
+766 IVPDDYYAID
-776 EKTGVKN
+776 EKTGVKY
-783 LVTPKDNYSK
+783 LVTPKDDYSK

-825 FAVRGNEVDVQTKGA
+825 IAVRGNEVDVLTKGA

-879 VK
+879 VR

>member
-12 MIAIVSFAEDEVVK
+12 MMAIVSFAEDEVVK
-26 NGIRYNLLG
+26 NGVRYTLLG
-35 KEVYATLVNKELTD
+35 KEARATLINKELTD
-49 IVVEPEVS
+49 IVVDPEVS

-67 VSENSYSA
+67 VSENSYSD

-86 SKCTLGFSTSA
+86 SKCTLGFSTS
-97 ETFPVLEEWKISG
+97 EEYFPVLEEWKISG

-124 YFLNRGGDEWGISV
+124 YFLNRGGEWSISV
-138 PAQFKGKLNIS
+138 PNQFKGKLNIS
-149 DKLTDLYLGSEQYPG
+149 DKLTDLDLGSEQYPG

-180 SFSGLFPSLLSVS
+180 SLPGQLPSLQSVS
-193 VDPANTSFSTDAE
+193 VDPANTAFSTDAE
-206 GVMLIKDSE
+206 GGMLIQNSE
-215 IHFCCAGATSINV
+215 VQFCCASVSSINV
-228 PEGVTSCTLYYGSNP
+228 PEGVTSCALYYGSYP

-251 STITDFYVQD
+251 STVTNFYVQD

-273 SSRYEVVDGVLFDLN
+273 NSRYKVVDGVLFDLN
-288 SNYFILPKKAKVLN
+288 NNNFILPKKAKVLDLAAAGCQMTDIN
-302 LADADYQN
+302 L
-310 TGITLQDY
+310 TDY
-318 PDLQKLVTNDY
+318 PYLQKLVTNDN
-329 VESISLTNLPGLQTL
+329 VQSISLVNLPGLQTL

-350 NSFDF
+350 NSFGF

-382 KRDKRW
+382 ERDNSW
-388 GDERLIL
+388 GTERLIL
-395 SYIPATVSNY
+395 CYIPATVSNY
-405 CIPKDEDIME
+405 CIPKDEDIRE
-415 ATYAKWPYL
+415 VTYARWSNL
-424 KTLTMEERDQNYSY
+424 KTLTMEERDQTDNY
-438 QRYFIKNNILYM
+438 QRYFIKNNILYKS
-450 TYYGNGA
+450 YYGNGA

-466 TDLTFSKEMTQV
+466 TDLTFCKEMDQV
-478 NDVYGE
+478 YDIYGE

-513 QKKYMYGYTGENEG
+513 QKVYMPGYTGENEWD
-527 EPYQLKLVMAKPFTE
+527 PYQLKLVMAKPFTG

-557 DFPFM
+557 EYPFL
-562 GISIGSYLYD
+562 GFVIGSYLYD

-580 IVGEYVIESDQ
+580 IIGENVIESDQ

-615 SFYNCSKL
+615 SFYGCSKL

-647 KQDGDMRFAGN
+647 TQEGDMRYAGN

-668 DIEIPQGTC
+668 DIDIPQGTC
-677 CVSQN
+677 CVSEN
-682 ALSNASEAKSIT
+682 ALNEAKAAKSIT
-694 IPASVGHWYDQSS
+694 IPASVEYWFDHSS
-707 LQKVEQLTINV
+707 LQQVEQLSVNV
-718 DDFEN
+718 DYFTN
-723 LIDQAFVNYSG
+723 LVSEAFAGYSG
-734 LKKVISSR
+734 LKRVISSKLH
-742 PSPMYFSDE
+742 PLYFSDD
-751 KINKVFPYDLSQVEL
+751 KIGHVFPYDLSQVEL
-766 IVPDDFYEID
+766 IVPDDVEEID
-776 EKTGVKN
+776 EKTGEKY

-825 FAVRGNEVDVQTKGA
+825 FAVRGNKVDVQTKGA

-851 KSGCGNASAV
+851 KSGCGNGSTV

>member
-26 NGIRYNLLG
+26 NGIRYSILG
-35 KEVYATLVNKELTD
+35 NEGSATLIDKELTD
-49 IVVEPEVS
+49 IVVDPEVT
-57 IEGQVYPVTY
+57 IGGKVYPVTY
-67 VSENSYSA
+67 VFENSYSD
-75 VFPNAKTISVP
+75 VFLNTKTISVP
-86 SKCTLGFSTSA
+86 SKCSLGFSVSA
-97 ETFPVLEEWKISG
+97 EYFPVLEEWKISG
-110 TTVENGM
+110 ATVENGM
-117 FVLDKCL
+117 FVQDKCL
-124 YFLNRGGDEWGISV
+124 YFQKRQDEWNISI
-138 PAQFKGKLNIS
+138 PTQLKGKLNIS
-149 DKLTDLYLGSEQYPG
+149 DKLTELNLGYQQYPG

-180 SFSGLFPSLLSVS
+180 NLPSQLPSLQSVS

-206 GVMLIKDSE
+206 GMMLIQDSE
-215 IHFCCAGATSINV
+215 VQFCCVGASSINV
-228 PEGVTSCTLYYGSNP
+228 PEGVTSCTLYNDSYP

-251 STITDFYVQD
+251 STVTNFYVQD
-261 APNLEKFIMPVA
+261 APNLEKFIMSVA
-273 SSRYEVVDGVLFDLN
+273 SSRYKVVDGVLFDIN
-288 SNYFILPKKAKVLN
+288 NNDFILPKKAKVLD
-302 LADADYQN
+302 LAAAGCQTTD
-310 TGITLQDY
+310 IILQDY
-318 PDLQKLVTNDY
+318 PDLQKLVTNDN
-329 VESISLTNLPGLQTL
+329 VESISLVNLPGLQTL

-382 KRDKRW
+382 ARDNSW
-388 GDERLIL
+388 GTERLIIC
-395 SYIPATVSNY
+395 YIPATVSNY
-405 CIPKDEDIME
+405 CIPKDEDIKE
-415 ATYAKWPYL
+415 ATYAHWSNL
-424 KTLTMEERDQNYSY
+424 KTLTMEERDQTDNYP
-438 QRYFIKNNILYM
+438 RYFIKNNILYKS
-450 TYYGNGA
+450 YYGDGA

-466 TDLTFSKEMTQV
+466 TDLIFSKEMSQV
-478 NDVYGE
+478 NEVYGY

-503 TFSVVGDYLC
+503 TFSMVGDYLC
-513 QKKYMYGYTGENEG
+513 QKVYMPGYTGENEWD
-527 EPYQLKLVMAKPFTE
+527 PYQLKLVMAKPFTG

-557 DFPFM
+557 DYPFM
-562 GISIGSYLYD
+562 GISIGSYLYA
-572 KNAHIKEL
+572 KNTHIKEL
-580 IVGEYVIESDQ
+580 IIGENVIESDQ
-591 CCFNECKNLEKVTFL
+591 CCFNECENLEKVTFS

-647 KQDGDMRFAGN
+647 TQKGDMRYAGK

-668 DIEIPQGTC
+668 DIDIPQGTY
-677 CVSQN
+677 CVSQD

-707 LQKVEQLTINV
+707 MQKVEQLTINAEN
-718 DDFEN
+718 FEN
-723 LIDQAFVNYSG
+723 LIDRAFVGYSG
-734 LKKVISSR
+734 LKRVITSR
-742 PSPMYFSDE
+742 PSPMYFKEE
-751 KINKVFPYDLSQVEL
+751 KINNVFPYDLSQVEL
-766 IVPDDFYEID
+766 IVPDDYYAID
-776 EKTGVKN
+776 EKTGVKY
-783 LVTPKDNYSK
+783 LVTPKDDYSK

-825 FAVRGNEVDVQTKGA
+825 IAVRGNEVDVLTKGA

-879 VK
+879 VR

>member
-67 VSENSYSA
+67 VSENSYSD

-86 SKCTLGFSTSA
+86 SKCSLGFSTSA
-97 ETFPVLEEWKISG
+97 EYFPVLEEWKISG

-124 YFLNRGGDEWGISV
+124 YFLNREGEWSISV
-138 PAQFKGKLNIS
+138 PNQFKGKLNIS
-149 DKLTDLYLGSEQYPG
+149 DKLTDLDLGSEQYSG

-180 SFSGLFPSLLSVS
+180 SLPSRLPSLQSIS
-193 VDPANTSFSTDAE
+193 VDAENTSFSTDPE
-206 GVMLIKDSE
+206 GMMLIQNSE
-215 IHFCCAGATSINV
+215 VQFCCAGASSINV

-251 STITDFYVQD
+251 STVTNFYVQD
-261 APNLEKFIMPVA
+261 APNLEKFVMPEA
-273 SSRYEVVDGVLFDLN
+273 NSNYKVVDGVLFDLN
-288 SNYFILPKKAKVLN
+288 NNDFVLPKKAKVLN
-302 LADADYQN
+302 LADAGCQKTD
-310 TGITLQDY
+310 ITLQDY

-350 NSFDF
+350 NSFGF
-355 RDTYNIADFEISS
+355 RDTYNIADFEINS

-382 KRDKRW
+382 ERDNSW
-388 GDERLIL
+388 GTERLIL
-395 SYIPATVSNY
+395 CYIPATVSNY
-405 CIPKDEDIME
+405 CIPKDEDIRE
-415 ATYAKWPYL
+415 VTYARWSNL
-424 KTLTMEERDQNYSY
+424 KTLTMEERDQTDSY
-438 QRYFIKNNILYM
+438 ERYFVKNNVLYKS
-450 TYYGNGA
+450 YYGNGA

-466 TDLTFSKEMTQV
+466 TDLTFCKEMDQV
-478 NDVYGE
+478 YDVYGE

-513 QKKYMYGYTGENEG
+513 QKKYMYGYTGENEWD
-527 EPYQLKLVMAKPFTE
+527 PYQLKLVMTKPFTG

-557 DFPFM
+557 DSPFM
-562 GISIGSYLYD
+562 GFAIGSYLYD

-580 IVGEYVIESDQ
+580 IIGENVIESDQ

-636 ASAFYNTAWWR
+636 ASAISNTAWWR
-647 KQDGDMRFAGN
+647 TQEGDMRYAGN

-668 DIEIPQGTC
+668 DIDIPQGTY
-677 CVSQN
+677 CVSQD
-682 ALSNASEAKSIT
+682 ALRNASEAKSIT

-707 LQKVEQLTINV
+707 MQKVEQLTINV
-718 DDFEN
+718 DYFEN
-723 LIDQAFVNYSG
+723 LVDRAFVNYSG
-734 LKKVISSR
+734 LKRVVSSR
-742 PSPMYFSDE
+742 PSPMYFADE
-751 KINKVFPYDLSQVEL
+751 KVGNIFPYDLSQVEL
-766 IVPDDFYEID
+766 IVPDDYYEID
-776 EKTGVKN
+776 EKTGEKY
-783 LVTPKDNYSK
+783 LVTPKTSYSK

-800 GKIVDNTTSGIGSVT
+800 GKIVDNTTSGVGSVT
-815 ADKPSLAETR
+815 ADKPSFAETR
-825 FAVRGNEVDVQTKGA
+825 FAVRGNEVDVLTKGA

-851 KSGCGNASAV
+851 KSGCGNGSAV

>member
-67 VSENSYSA
+67 VSENSYSD

-86 SKCTLGFSTSA
+86 SKCSLGFSTSA
-97 ETFPVLEEWKISG
+97 EYFPVLEEWKISG
-110 TTVENGM
+110 TMVENGM

-124 YFLNRGGDEWGISV
+124 YFLNREGEWSISV
-138 PAQFKGKLNIS
+138 PNQFKGKLNIS
-149 DKLTDLYLGSEQYPG
+149 DKLTDLDLGSEQYSG

-180 SFSGLFPSLLSVS
+180 NLPSQLPSLQSIS
-193 VDPANTSFSTDAE
+193 VDAENTSFSTDPE
-206 GVMLIKDSE
+206 GMMLIQNSE
-215 IHFCCAGATSINV
+215 VQFCCAGASSINV

-251 STITDFYVQD
+251 STVTNFYVQD
-261 APNLEKFIMPVA
+261 APNLEKFVMPEA
-273 SSRYEVVDGVLFDLN
+273 NSNYKVVDGVLFDLN
-288 SNYFILPKKAKVLN
+288 NNDFVLPKKAKVLN
-302 LADADYQN
+302 LADAGCQKTD
-310 TGITLQDY
+310 ITLQDY

-350 NSFDF
+350 NSFGF
-355 RDTYNIADFEISS
+355 RDTYNIADFEINS
-368 ENETFVKDANGVVM
+368 ENETFVKDANGVIM
-382 KRDKRW
+382 ERDNSW
-388 GDERLIL
+388 GTERLIL
-395 SYIPATVSNY
+395 CYIPATVSNY
-405 CIPKDEDIME
+405 CIPKDEDIRE
-415 ATYAKWPYL
+415 VTYARWSNL
-424 KTLTMEERDQNYSY
+424 KTLTMEERDQTDSY
-438 QRYFIKNNILYM
+438 ERYFVKNNVLYKS
-450 TYYGNGA
+450 YYGNGA

-466 TDLTFSKEMTQV
+466 TDLTFCKEMDQV
-478 NDVYGE
+478 YDVYGE

-513 QKKYMYGYTGENEG
+513 QKAYMPGYTGENEWD
-527 EPYQLKLVMAKPFTE
+527 PYQLKLVMAKPFTG

-557 DFPFM
+557 DYPFL

-580 IVGEYVIESDQ
+580 IVGEHVVESDQ

-636 ASAFYNTAWWR
+636 ASAISNTAWWR
-647 KQDGDMRFAGN
+647 TQEGDMRYAGN
-658 TLYYVSNQVT
+658 TLYSVSNQVT
-668 DIEIPQGTC
+668 DIDIPQGTY
-677 CVSQN
+677 CVSQD
-682 ALSNASEAKSIT
+682 ALRNASEAKSIT

-707 LQKVEQLTINV
+707 MQKVEQLTINV
-718 DDFEN
+718 DYFEN
-723 LIDQAFVNYSG
+723 LVDRAFVNYSG
-734 LKKVISSR
+734 LKRVISSR
-742 PSPMYFSDE
+742 PSPMYFEEE
-751 KINKVFPYDLSQVEL
+751 KINNVFPYDLSQVEL
-766 IVPDDFYEID
+766 IVPDDYYEID
-776 EKTGVKN
+776 EKTGEKY
-783 LVTPKDNYSK
+783 LVTPKTSYSK

-800 GKIVDNTTSGIGSVT
+800 GKIVDNTTSGVGSVT
-815 ADKPSLAETR
+815 ADKPSFAETR
-825 FAVRGNEVDVQTKGA
+825 FAVRGNEVDVLTKGA

-851 KSGCGNASAV
+851 KSGCGNGSAV

>member
-26 NGIRYNLLG
+26 NGIRYSILG
-35 KEVYATLVNKELTD
+35 NEGSATLIDKELTD
-49 IVVEPEVS
+49 IVVDPEVT
-57 IEGQVYPVTY
+57 IGGKVYPVTY
-67 VSENSYSA
+67 VFENSYSD
-75 VFPNAKTISVP
+75 VFLNTKTISVP
-86 SKCTLGFSTSA
+86 SKCSLGFSVSA
-97 ETFPVLEEWKISG
+97 EYFPVLEEWKISG
-110 TTVENGM
+110 ATVENGM
-117 FVLDKCL
+117 FVQDKCL
-124 YFLNRGGDEWGISV
+124 YFLNREGEWSISV
-138 PAQFKGKLNIS
+138 PNQFKGKLNIS
-149 DKLTDLYLGSEQYPG
+149 DKLTDLDLGSEQYSG

-180 SFSGLFPSLLSVS
+180 NLPSQLPSLLSVS
-193 VDPANTSFSTDAE
+193 VDPANTAFSTDAE
-206 GVMLIKDSE
+206 GVMLIQNSE
-215 IHFCCAGATSINV
+215 VQFCCAGASSINV
-228 PEGVTSCTLYYGSNP
+228 PEGVTSCTLYNGSYP
-243 NLKQITLP
+243 NVKQITLP
-251 STITDFYVQD
+251 STITNFYVQD
-261 APNLEKFIMPVA
+261 APNLEKFVMPVA
-273 SSRYEVVDGVLFDLN
+273 NSNYKVVDGVLFDLN
-288 SNYFILPKKAKVLN
+288 NNDFVLPKKAKVLN
-302 LADADYQN
+302 LADAGCQKTD
-310 TGITLQDY
+310 ITLQDY

-350 NSFDF
+350 NSFGF

-382 KRDKRW
+382 ERDNSW
-388 GDERLIL
+388 GTERLIL

-405 CIPKDEDIME
+405 CIPKDEDIRD
-415 ATYAKWPYL
+415 ATYAHWPNL
-424 KTLTMEERDQNYSY
+424 KTLTMEERDQTDSY
-438 QRYFIKNNILYM
+438 ERYFVKNNILYKS
-450 TYYGNGA
+450 YYGNGA

-466 TDLTFSKEMTQV
+466 TDLTFAKEMSQV
-478 NDVYGE
+478 NDVYGY

-503 TFSVVGDYLC
+503 TFSVMGDYLC
-513 QKKYMYGYTGENEG
+513 QKAYMPGYTGENEWD
-527 EPYQLKLVMAKPFTE
+527 PYQLKLVMAKPFTG

-557 DFPFM
+557 DYPFM

-572 KNAHIKEL
+572 KNTHIKEL
-580 IVGEYVIESDQ
+580 IVGENVKESDQ
-591 CCFNECKNLEKVTFL
+591 CCFNECENLEKVTFS
-606 GYQFTLGHM
+606 GSQFTLGHM

-623 SDITFPEQLIMPN
+623 SDITFPEQLIMPD
-636 ASAFYNTAWWR
+636 ASAIYNTAWWR
-647 KQDGDMRFAGN
+647 TQEGDMRYAGN

-668 DIEIPQGTC
+668 DIDIPQGTC
-677 CVSQN
+677 CVSQE
-682 ALSNASEAKSIT
+682 ALSKASEAKSVT
-694 IPASVGHWYDQSS
+694 IPASVEYWYDQTS

-718 DDFEN
+718 DYFTG
-723 LIDQAFVNYSG
+723 LISNPFVGYSG
-734 LKKVISSR
+734 LKRVITSR
-742 PSPMYFSDE
+742 PSPVYFADE
-751 KINKVFPYDLSQVEL
+751 KVGNIFPYDLSQVEL
-766 IVPDDFYEID
+766 IVPDDFYAID
-776 EKTGVKN
+776 EKTGEKY
-783 LVTPKDNYSK
+783 LVTPKTSYSK

-825 FAVRGNEVDVQTKGA
+825 FAVRGNEVDVLSKGA

-851 KSGCGNASAV
+851 KNGCGNASAV

>member
-12 MIAIVSFAEDEVVK
+12 MMAIVSFAEDEVVK
-26 NGIRYNLLG
+26 NGVRYTLLG
-35 KEVYATLVNKELTD
+35 NEARATLINKELTD

-67 VSENSYSA
+67 VSEKSYSD

-86 SKCTLGFSTSA
+86 SECILGFSISA
-97 ETFPVLEEWKISG
+97 EYFPVFEEWKISG

-124 YFLNRGGDEWGISV
+124 YAQNYGEWSISV
-138 PAQFKGKLNIS
+138 PAQLKGKLNIS
-149 DKLTDLYLGSEQYPG
+149 DKLTDLNLGPQQYPG

-180 SFSGLFPSLLSVS
+180 NLPSQLPSLLSVS
-193 VDPANTSFSTDAE
+193 VDPANTSFSTDPE
-206 GVMLIKDSE
+206 GVMLIKNSE
-215 IHFCCAGATSINV
+215 VQFCCAGASSINV
-228 PEGVTSCTLYYGSNP
+228 PEGVTSCNLYDGSNP

-251 STITDFYVQD
+251 STITSFYVQD
-261 APNLEKFIMPVA
+261 APNLEKFVMPVA
-273 SSRYEVVDGVLFDLN
+273 NSKYKVVDGVLFDLN
-288 SNYFILPKKAKVLN
+288 NNDFILPKKAKVLD
-302 LADADYQN
+302 LAAAGCQMTD
-310 TGITLQDY
+310 IILQDY
-318 PDLQKLVTNDY
+318 PDLQKLVTNDN
-329 VESISLTNLPGLQTL
+329 VESISLVNLPGLQTL

-382 KRDKRW
+382 ARDNSW
-388 GDERLIL
+388 ETERLIL
-395 SYIPATVSNY
+395 CYIPATVSNY
-405 CIPKDEDIME
+405 CIPKDEDIKE
-415 ATYAKWPYL
+415 ATYAHWSNL
-424 KTLTMEERDQNYSY
+424 KTLTMEERDQTDSY
-438 QRYFIKNNILYM
+438 ERYFVKNNVLYKS
-450 TYYGNGA
+450 YYNNGA

-466 TDLTFSKEMTQV
+466 TDLIFSKEMDQV
-478 NDVYGE
+478 NDVYGY

-513 QKKYMYGYTGENEG
+513 QKVYMPGYTGENEWD
-527 EPYQLKLVMAKPFTE
+527 PYQLKLVMAKPFTG

-557 DFPFM
+557 DYPFM

-572 KNAHIKEL
+572 KNTHIKEL
-580 IVGEYVIESDQ
+580 IVGENVKESDQ
-591 CCFNECKNLEKVTFL
+591 CCFNECENLEKVTFS
-606 GYQFTLGHM
+606 GSQFTLGHM

-647 KQDGDMRFAGN
+647 TQEGDMRYAGN

-668 DIEIPQGTC
+668 DIDIPQGTC
-677 CVSQN
+677 CVSQD

-718 DDFEN
+718 DHFEN
-723 LIDQAFVNYSG
+723 LVNQAFVNYSG
-734 LKKVISSR
+734 LKRVISSKLH
-742 PSPMYFSDE
+742 PLYFSDD
-751 KINKVFPYDLSQVEL
+751 KIGHVFPYDLSQVEL
-766 IVPDDFYEID
+766 IVPDDVEEID
-776 EKTGVKN
+776 EKTGEKY

-825 FAVRGNEVDVQTKGA
+825 FVVRGNEVDVQTKGA

>member
-7 TFLLL
+7 TLLLL

-26 NGIRYNLLG
+26 NGVRYTLLG
-35 KEVYATLVNKELTD
+35 KEARATLIDKELTD
-49 IVVEPEVS
+49 IVVDPEVS

-67 VSENSYSA
+67 VYTNSYSD
-75 VFPNAKTISVP
+75 VFLNTKTISIP
-86 SKCTLGFSTSA
+86 SNSSVGFLTSA
-97 ETFPVLEEWKISG
+97 DVFPALEEWKTSG
-110 TTVENGM
+110 TAVGSVS
-117 FVLDKCL
+117 FVQDKCL
-124 YFLNRGGDEWGISV
+124 YTQNYGEWSISV
-138 PAQFKGKLNIS
+138 PAQLKGKLNIS
-149 DKLTDLYLGSEQYPG
+149 DKLTYLNLGPQQYPG
-164 VTSLHLGKSLS
+164 VTSLHLSKSVNDIELWYS
-175 NIDFW
+175 T
-180 SFSGLFPSLLSVS
+180 SQFPSLLSIS
-193 VDPANTSFSTDAE
+193 VDAENTSFSTDPE
-206 GVMLIKDSE
+206 GVMLIKNSE
-215 IHFCCAGATSINV
+215 VQFFCAGVSSINV
-228 PEGVTSCTLYYGSNP
+228 PEGVTSCTLYYGSYP

-251 STITDFYVQD
+251 STVTNFSVQD
-261 APNLEKFIMPVA
+261 APNLEKFVMPVA
-273 SSRYEVVDGVLFDLN
+273 NSNYKVVDGVLFDLN
-288 SNYFILPKKAKVLN
+288 NNEFILPKKAKVLDLAAAGCQMTDIN
-302 LADADYQN
+302 L
-310 TGITLQDY
+310 TDY
-318 PDLQKLVTNDY
+318 PYLQKLVTNDN
-329 VESISLTNLPGLQTL
+329 VESISLSNLPGLQTL

-350 NSFDF
+350 NSFGF

-382 KRDKRW
+382 ERDNSW
-388 GDERLIL
+388 GTERQNLC
-395 SYIPATVSNY
+395 YIPATVSSY
-405 CIPKDEDIME
+405 CIPKDEDISE
-415 ATYAKWPYL
+415 VTYAKWPNL
-424 KTLTMEERDQNYSY
+424 KTLTMEEREQTDNY
-438 QRYFIKNNILYM
+438 QRYFIKNNILYKS
-450 TYYGNGA
+450 YYGNGA

-466 TDLTFSKEMTQV
+466 TDLTFCKEMDQV
-478 NDVYGE
+478 YDVYGE

-513 QKKYMYGYTGENEG
+513 QKKYMYGYTGENEWD
-527 EPYQLKLVMAKPFTE
+527 PYQLKLVMTKPFTG

-557 DFPFM
+557 DSPFM
-562 GISIGSYLYD
+562 GFAIGSYLYD

-580 IVGEYVIESDQ
+580 IIGENVIESDQ

-615 SFYNCSKL
+615 SFYGCSKL

-647 KQDGDMRFAGN
+647 TQEGDMRYAGN

-668 DIEIPQGTC
+668 DIDIPQGTY

-694 IPASVGHWYDQSS
+694 IPASVAYWYDESS
-707 LQKVEQLTINV
+707 MQKVEQLTINA
-718 DDFEN
+718 DYFDN
-723 LIDQAFVNYSG
+723 LVNQAFVNYSG
-734 LKKVISSR
+734 LKRVISSR
-742 PSPMYFSDE
+742 PFPMYFEEE
-751 KINKVFPYDLSQVEL
+751 KINKIFPYDLSQVEL
-766 IVPDDFYEID
+766 IVPDDHYEID
-776 EKTGVKN
+776 EKTGEKYW
-783 LVTPKDNYSK
+783 VTPKDNYSK

-815 ADKPSLAETR
+815 ADKPSLADTR
-825 FAVRGNEVDVQTKGA
+825 IAVRGNEVDVLTKGA

>member
-7 TFLLL
+7 TLLLL
-12 MIAIVSFAEDEVVK
+12 MMAIVSFAEDEVVK
-26 NGIRYNLLG
+26 NGVRYNLLG

-49 IVVEPEVS
+49 IVVEPEIS

-67 VSENSYSA
+67 VSENSYSD

-86 SKCTLGFSTSA
+86 SKCSLGFSTSA
-97 ETFPVLEEWKISG
+97 EYFPVFEEWKISG

-117 FVLDKCL
+117 FVQDKCL
-124 YFLNRGGDEWGISV
+124 YAQNYGEWSISV
-138 PAQFKGKLNIS
+138 PAQLKGKLNIS
-149 DKLTDLYLGSEQYPG
+149 DKLTDLNLGPQQYPG

-180 SFSGLFPSLLSVS
+180 NLPSQLPSLLSVS
-193 VDPANTSFSTDAE
+193 VDPANTSFSTDPE
-206 GVMLIKDSE
+206 GVMLIQNSE
-215 IHFCCAGATSINV
+215 VQFCCAGASSINV
-228 PEGVTSCTLYYGSNP
+228 PKGVTSCTLYYGSNP

-251 STITDFYVQD
+251 STITNFYVED
-261 APNLEKFIMPVA
+261 APNLEKFVMPEA
-273 SSRYEVVDGVLFDLN
+273 NSNYKVVDGVLFDLN
-288 SNYFILPKKAKVLN
+288 NNNFILPKKAKVLDLAAAGCPMTDIN
-302 LADADYQN
+302 L
-310 TGITLQDY
+310 TDY
-318 PDLQKLVTNDY
+318 PYLQKLVTNDN
-329 VESISLTNLPGLQTL
+329 VESISLSNLPGLQTL

-350 NSFDF
+350 NSFGF

-382 KRDKRW
+382 ERDNSW
-388 GDERLIL
+388 GTERLIL
-395 SYIPATVSNY
+395 CYIPATVSNY
-405 CIPKDEDIME
+405 CIPKDEDIRE
-415 ATYAKWPYL
+415 VTYARWSNL
-424 KTLTMEERDQNYSY
+424 KTLTMEERDQTDNYL
-438 QRYFIKNNILYM
+438 RYFVKNNILYKS
-450 TYYGNGA
+450 YYGNGG

-466 TDLTFSKEMTQV
+466 TDLTFAKEMSQV
-478 NDVYGE
+478 NEVYGY

-503 TFSVVGDYLC
+503 TFSVMGDYLC
-513 QKKYMYGYTGENEG
+513 QKVYMPGYTGEYEWD
-527 EPYQLKLVMAKPFTE
+527 PYQLKLVMAKPFTG
-542 TTLSLFTTLPEGFST
+542 TTLSLFTTLPDGFST
-557 DFPFM
+557 DYPFM
-562 GISIGSYLYD
+562 GFTIGSYLYD
-572 KNAHIKEL
+572 KNTHIKEL
-580 IVGEYVIESDQ
+580 IIGENVMESDQ

-606 GYQFTLGHM
+606 GSQFTLGHM

-636 ASAFYNTAWWR
+636 ASAISNTAWWR
-647 KQDGDMRFAGN
+647 TQEGDMRYAGN

-668 DIEIPQGTC
+668 DIDIPQGTC
-677 CVSQN
+677 CVSEN
-682 ALSNASEAKSIT
+682 ALNEAKAAKSVT
-694 IPASVGHWYDQSS
+694 IPASVEYWFDHSS
-707 LQKVEQLTINV
+707 LQQVEQLSVNV
-718 DDFEN
+718 DYFTN
-723 LIDQAFVNYSG
+723 LISEAFAGYSG
-734 LKKVISSR
+734 LKRVISSKLH
-742 PSPMYFSDE
+742 PLSFSDD
-751 KINKVFPYDLSQVEL
+751 KIGHVFPYDLSQVEL
-766 IVPDDFYEID
+766 IVPDDVEEID
-776 EKTGVKN
+776 EKTGKKY
-783 LVTPKDNYSK
+783 LVTPKTSYSK

-825 FAVRGNEVDVQTKGA
+825 FVVRGNEVDVLTKGA

-851 KSGCGNASAV
+851 KNGCGNASAV

>member
-26 NGIRYNLLG
+26 NGIRYSILG
-35 KEVYATLVNKELTD
+35 NEGSATLIDKELTD
-49 IVVEPEVS
+49 IVVDPEVT
-57 IEGQVYPVTY
+57 IGGKVYPVTY
-67 VSENSYSA
+67 VFENSYSD
-75 VFPNAKTISVP
+75 VFLNTKTISVP
-86 SKCTLGFSTSA
+86 SKCSLGFSVSA
-97 ETFPVLEEWKISG
+97 EYFPVLEEWKISG
-110 TTVENGM
+110 ATVENGM
-117 FVLDKCL
+117 FVQDKCL
-124 YFLNRGGDEWGISV
+124 YFQKRQDEWNISI
-138 PAQFKGKLNIS
+138 PTQLKGKLNIS
-149 DKLTDLYLGSEQYPG
+149 DKLTELNLGYQQYPG

-180 SFSGLFPSLLSVS
+180 NLPSQLPSLQSVS

-206 GVMLIKDSE
+206 GMMLIQDSE
-215 IHFCCAGATSINV
+215 VQFCCAGASSINV
-228 PEGVTSCTLYYGSNP
+228 PEGVTSCTLYYGSYP
-243 NLKQITLP
+243 NVKQITLP
-251 STITDFYVQD
+251 STVTNFYVQD
-261 APNLEKFIMPVA
+261 APNLEKFVMPVA
-273 SSRYEVVDGVLFDLN
+273 NSNYKVVDGVLFDLN
-288 SNYFILPKKAKVLN
+288 NNDFVLPKKAKVLD
-302 LADADYQN
+302 LAAAGCQTTD
-310 TGITLQDY
+310 IILQDY

-329 VESISLTNLPGLQTL
+329 VESISLVNLPGLQTL

-382 KRDKRW
+382 ARDNRW

-395 SYIPATVSNY
+395 YYIPATVSNY
-405 CIPKDEDIME
+405 CIPKDEDIKE
-415 ATYAKWPYL
+415 ATYANWPNL
-424 KTLTMEERDQNYSY
+424 KTLTMEERDQTDSY
-438 QRYFIKNNILYM
+438 ERYFVKNNVLYKS
-450 TYYGNGA
+450 YYNNGA

-466 TDLTFSKEMTQV
+466 TDLIFSKEMDQV
-478 NDVYGE
+478 NDVYGY

-503 TFSVVGDYLC
+503 TFSMVGDYLC
-513 QKKYMYGYTGENEG
+513 QKVYMPGYTGENEWD
-527 EPYQLKLVMAKPFTE
+527 PYQLKLVMAKPFTG

-557 DFPFM
+557 DYPFM

-572 KNAHIKEL
+572 KNTHIKEL
-580 IVGEYVIESDQ
+580 IVGENVKESDQ
-591 CCFNECKNLEKVTFL
+591 CCFNECENLEKVTFS

-615 SFYNCSKL
+615 TFYNCSKL
-623 SDITFPEQLIMPN
+623 SDITFPKQLIMPN

-647 KQDGDMRFAGN
+647 TQEGDMRYAGN
-658 TLYYVSNQVT
+658 CLYYVSNQVT
-668 DIEIPQGTC
+668 DIDIPQGTC
-677 CVSQN
+677 CVSQE
-682 ALSNASEAKSIT
+682 ALSKASEAKSVT
-694 IPASVGHWYDQSS
+694 IPASVEYWYDQTS

-718 DDFEN
+718 DYFTG
-723 LIDQAFVNYSG
+723 LISNPFVGYSG
-734 LKKVISSR
+734 LKRVITSR
-742 PSPMYFSDE
+742 PSPVYFADE
-751 KINKVFPYDLSQVEL
+751 KVGNIFPYDLSQVEL

-776 EKTGVKN
+776 EKTGEKY
-783 LVTPKDNYSK
+783 LVTPKTSYSK

-825 FAVRGNEVDVQTKGA
+825 FAVRGNEVDVLTKGA

-851 KSGCGNASAV
+851 KSGCGNSSAV

>member
-1 MKKIYM
+1 
-7 TFLLL
+7 

-67 VSENSYSA
+67 VSENSYSD

-86 SKCTLGFSTSA
+86 SKCSLGFSTSA
-97 ETFPVLEEWKISG
+97 EYFPVLEEWKISG
-110 TTVENGM
+110 ATVENGM

-124 YFLNRGGDEWGISV
+124 YFLNREGEWSISV
-138 PAQFKGKLNIS
+138 PNQFKGKLNIS
-149 DKLTDLYLGSEQYPG
+149 DKLTDLDLGSEQYSG

-180 SFSGLFPSLLSVS
+180 NLPSQLPSLLSVS
-193 VDPANTSFSTDAE
+193 VDPANTAFSTDPE
-206 GVMLIKDSE
+206 GVMLIQNSE
-215 IHFCCAGATSINV
+215 VQFCCAGVSSINV
-228 PEGVTSCTLYYGSNP
+228 PEGVTSCTLYYGSYP
-243 NLKQITLP
+243 NVKQITLP
-251 STITDFYVQD
+251 STVTNFYVQD
-261 APNLEKFIMPVA
+261 APNLEKFVMPVA
-273 SSRYEVVDGVLFDLN
+273 NSNYKVVDGVLFDLN
-288 SNYFILPKKAKVLN
+288 NNDFVLPKKAKVLN
-302 LADADYQN
+302 LADAGCQKTD
-310 TGITLQDY
+310 ITLQDY

-350 NSFDF
+350 DSFDF

-368 ENETFVKDANGVVM
+368 ENKTFVKDANGVVM
-382 KRDKRW
+382 ERDNRW

-395 SYIPATVSNY
+395 CYIPAIVSNY
-405 CIPKDEDIME
+405 CIPKDEDIKE
-415 ATYAKWPYL
+415 ATYAHWSNL
-424 KTLTMEERDQNYSY
+424 KTLTMEERDQTDSY
-438 QRYFIKNNILYM
+438 ERYFVKNNVLYKS
-450 TYYGNGA
+450 YYNNGA

-466 TDLTFSKEMTQV
+466 TDLIFSKEMDQV
-478 NDVYGE
+478 NDVYGY

-503 TFSVVGDYLC
+503 TFSMVGDYLC
-513 QKKYMYGYTGENEG
+513 QKVYMPGYTGENEWD
-527 EPYQLKLVMAKPFTE
+527 PYQLKLVMAKPFTG

-557 DFPFM
+557 DYPFM

-572 KNAHIKEL
+572 KNTHIKEL
-580 IVGEYVIESDQ
+580 IVGENVKESDQ
-591 CCFNECKNLEKVTFL
+591 CCFNECENLEKVTFS

-623 SDITFPEQLIMPN
+623 SDITFPEQLIMPD
-636 ASAFYNTAWWR
+636 ASAIYNTAWWR
-647 KQDGDMRFAGN
+647 TQEGDMRYAGN

-668 DIEIPQGTC
+668 DIDIPQGTC
-677 CVSQN
+677 CVSQE
-682 ALSNASEAKSIT
+682 ALSKASEAKSVT
-694 IPASVGHWYDQSS
+694 IPASVEYWYDQTS

-718 DDFEN
+718 DYFTG
-723 LIDQAFVNYSG
+723 LISNPFVGYSG
-734 LKKVISSR
+734 LKRVITSR
-742 PSPMYFSDE
+742 PSPVYFADE
-751 KINKVFPYDLSQVEL
+751 KVGNIFPYDLSQVEL
-766 IVPDDFYEID
+766 IVPDDFYAID
-776 EKTGVKN
+776 EKTGEKY
-783 LVTPKDNYSK
+783 LVTPKTSYSK

-800 GKIVDNTTSGIGSVT
+800 GKIVDNTTSGVGSVT
-815 ADKPSLAETR
+815 ADKPSLADTR
-825 FAVRGNEVDVQTKGA
+825 IAVRGNEVDVLTKGA

-851 KSGCGNASAV
+851 KSGCGNSSAV

>member
-26 NGIRYNLLG
+26 NGIRYSILG
-35 KEVYATLVNKELTD
+35 NEGSATLIDKELTD
-49 IVVEPEVS
+49 IVVDPEVT
-57 IEGQVYPVTY
+57 IGGKVYPVTY
-67 VSENSYSA
+67 VFENSYSD
-75 VFPNAKTISVP
+75 VFLNTKTISVP
-86 SKCTLGFSTSA
+86 SKCSLGFSVSA
-97 ETFPVLEEWKISG
+97 EYFPVLEEWKISG
-110 TTVENGM
+110 ATVENGM
-117 FVLDKCL
+117 FVQDKCL
-124 YFLNRGGDEWGISV
+124 YFLNREGEWSISV
-138 PAQFKGKLNIS
+138 PNQFKGKLNIS
-149 DKLTDLYLGSEQYPG
+149 DKLTDLDLGSEQYSG

-180 SFSGLFPSLLSVS
+180 NLPSQLPSLLSVS
-193 VDPANTSFSTDAE
+193 VDPANTAFSTDAE
-206 GVMLIKDSE
+206 GVMLIQNSE
-215 IHFCCAGATSINV
+215 VQFCCAGASSINV
-228 PEGVTSCTLYYGSNP
+228 PKGVTSCTLYYGSNP

-251 STITDFYVQD
+251 STVTNFYVQD
-261 APNLEKFIMPVA
+261 APNLEKFVMPVA
-273 SSRYEVVDGVLFDLN
+273 NSNYKVVDGVLFDLN
-288 SNYFILPKKAKVLN
+288 NNDFVLPKKAKVLN
-302 LADADYQN
+302 LADAGCQKTD
-310 TGITLQDY
+310 ITLQDY

-350 NSFDF
+350 NSFGF

-382 KRDKRW
+382 ERDNSW
-388 GDERLIL
+388 GTERLIL

-405 CIPKDEDIME
+405 CIPKDEDIRD
-415 ATYAKWPYL
+415 ATYAHWPNL
-424 KTLTMEERDQNYSY
+424 KTLTMEERDQTDSY
-438 QRYFIKNNILYM
+438 ERYFVKNNILYKS
-450 TYYGNGA
+450 YYGNGA

-466 TDLTFSKEMTQV
+466 TDLTFAKEMSQV
-478 NDVYGE
+478 NDVYGY

-503 TFSVVGDYLC
+503 TFSVMGDYLC
-513 QKKYMYGYTGENEG
+513 QKAYMPGYTGENEWD
-527 EPYQLKLVMAKPFTE
+527 PYQLKLVMAKPFTG

-557 DFPFM
+557 DYPFM

-572 KNAHIKEL
+572 KNTHIKEL
-580 IVGEYVIESDQ
+580 IVGENVIESDQ
-591 CCFNECKNLEKVTFL
+591 CCFNECENLEKVTFS

-636 ASAFYNTAWWR
+636 ASAIYNTAWWR
-647 KQDGDMRFAGN
+647 TQEGDMRYAGN

-668 DIEIPQGTC
+668 DIDIPQGTC
-677 CVSQN
+677 CVSQE
-682 ALSNASEAKSIT
+682 ALSKASEAKSVT
-694 IPASVGHWYDQSS
+694 IPASVEYWYDQTS

-718 DDFEN
+718 DYFTG
-723 LIDQAFVNYSG
+723 LISNPFVGYSG
-734 LKKVISSR
+734 LKRVITSR
-742 PSPMYFSDE
+742 PSPVYFADE
-751 KINKVFPYDLSQVEL
+751 KVGNIFPYDLSQVEL
-766 IVPDDFYEID
+766 IVPDDYYAID
-776 EKTGVKN
+776 EKTGVKY
-783 LVTPKDNYSK
+783 LVTPKDDYSK

-800 GKIVDNTTSGIGSVT
+800 GKIVDNTTSGVGSVT
-815 ADKPSLAETR
+815 ADKSSLADTR
-825 FAVRGNEVDVQTKGA
+825 IAVRGKEVDVQTKGA

-851 KSGCGNASAV
+851 KNGCGNASAV

>member
-26 NGIRYNLLG
+26 NGIRYSILG
-35 KEVYATLVNKELTD
+35 NEGSATLIDKELTD
-49 IVVEPEVS
+49 IVVDPEVT
-57 IEGQVYPVTY
+57 IGGKVYPVTY
-67 VSENSYSA
+67 VFENSYSD
-75 VFPNAKTISVP
+75 VFLNTKTISVP
-86 SKCTLGFSTSA
+86 SKCSLGFSVSA
-97 ETFPVLEEWKISG
+97 EYFPVLEEWKISG
-110 TTVENGM
+110 ATVENGM
-117 FVLDKCL
+117 FVQDKCL
-124 YFLNRGGDEWGISV
+124 YFQKRQDEWNISI
-138 PAQFKGKLNIS
+138 PTQLKGKLNIS
-149 DKLTDLYLGSEQYPG
+149 DKLTELNLGYQQYPG

-180 SFSGLFPSLLSVS
+180 NLPSQLPSLLSVS
-193 VDPANTSFSTDAE
+193 VDPANTSFSTDPE
-206 GVMLIKDSE
+206 GVMLIQNSE
-215 IHFCCAGATSINV
+215 VQFCCAGASSINV
-228 PEGVTSCTLYYGSNP
+228 PKGVTSCTLYYGSNP

-251 STITDFYVQD
+251 STITNFYVED
-261 APNLEKFIMPVA
+261 APNLEKFVMPEA
-273 SSRYEVVDGVLFDLN
+273 NSNYKVVDGVLFDLN
-288 SNYFILPKKAKVLN
+288 NNNFILPKKAKVLN
-302 LADADYQN
+302 LADAGCQKTD
-310 TGITLQDY
+310 ITLQDY

-350 NSFDF
+350 NSFGF

-382 KRDKRW
+382 ERDNSW
-388 GDERLIL
+388 GTERLIL

-405 CIPKDEDIME
+405 CIPKDEDIRD
-415 ATYAKWPYL
+415 ATYAHWPNL
-424 KTLTMEERDQNYSY
+424 KTLTMEERDQTDSY
-438 QRYFIKNNILYM
+438 ERYFVKNNILYKS
-450 TYYGNGA
+450 YYGNGA

-466 TDLTFSKEMTQV
+466 TDLTFAKEMSQV
-478 NDVYGE
+478 NDVYGY

-503 TFSVVGDYLC
+503 TFSVMGDYLC
-513 QKKYMYGYTGENEG
+513 QKAYMPGYTGENEWD
-527 EPYQLKLVMAKPFTE
+527 PYQLKLVMAKPFTG

-557 DFPFM
+557 DYPFM

-572 KNAHIKEL
+572 KNTHIKEL
-580 IVGEYVIESDQ
+580 IVGENVIESDQ
-591 CCFNECKNLEKVTFL
+591 CCFNECENLEKVTFS

-636 ASAFYNTAWWR
+636 ASAIYNTAWWR
-647 KQDGDMRFAGN
+647 TQEGDMRYAGN

-668 DIEIPQGTC
+668 DIDIPQGTY
-677 CVSQN
+677 CVSQD
-682 ALSNASEAKSIT
+682 ALSNAYEAKSLT

-707 LQKVEQLTINV
+707 MQKVEQLTINV
-718 DDFEN
+718 DYSEN
-723 LIDQAFVNYSG
+723 LIDRAFVNYSG
-734 LKKVISSR
+734 LKRVISSR
-742 PSPMYFSDE
+742 PSPMYFKEE
-751 KINKVFPYDLSQVEL
+751 KINNVFPYDLSQVEL
-766 IVPDDFYEID
+766 IVPDDHYEID
-776 EKTGVKN
+776 EKTGEKYW
-783 LVTPKDNYSK
+783 VTPKDNYSK

-800 GKIVDNTTSGIGSVT
+800 GKIVDNTTSGVGSVT
-815 ADKPSLAETR
+815 ADKPSLADTR
-825 FAVRGNEVDVQTKGA
+825 IAVRGNEVDVLTKGA